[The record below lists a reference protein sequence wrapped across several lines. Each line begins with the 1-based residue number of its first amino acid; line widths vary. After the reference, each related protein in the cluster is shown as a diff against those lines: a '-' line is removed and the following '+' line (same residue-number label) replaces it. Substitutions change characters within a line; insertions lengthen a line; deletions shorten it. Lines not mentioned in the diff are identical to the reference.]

1 VFSVWTGFDT
11 DVNNGIGFVATYMT
25 RKRTISISEDCGYR
39 SGTDYNF
46 CGQRADPN
54 LRITD
59 WAGFTPHDTGV
70 GIYTWARLGA
80 WRGVAWR
87 GVVWPG
93 GPWRGPAPRGFWAFP
108 RRVVVVELPGGNCPH
123 PRLRGVC
130 VWGVGV
136 GVGVGRWL
144 SRGVWLVRGPFRDN
158 HESASPPP
166 VFPRSPSFV
175 QAVFGSGTALAAAA
189 AALTTKPTSRTAGRR
204 RRLA

>member
-1 VFSVWTGFDT
+1 MQVSVYLSSSVVFGSSRCTSLSSTCYGNINPTGEGFGQALGARSDSELLILTDTGVFSVWTGFDT

-25 RKRTISISEDCGYR
+25 RKRTISISADCGYR

-87 GVVWPG
+87 GV
-93 GPWRGPAPRGFWAFP
+93 A
-108 RRVVVVELPGGNCPH
+108 
-123 PRLRGVC
+123 
-130 VWGVGV
+130 
-136 GVGVGRWL
+136 
-144 SRGVWLVRGPFRDN
+144 
-158 HESASPPP
+158 
-166 VFPRSPSFV
+166 
-175 QAVFGSGTALAAAA
+175 
-189 AALTTKPTSRTAGRR
+189 
-204 RRLA
+204 